1 MQSQFYADY
10 NEKKNFSKIL
20 IFSGTLP
27 TLKFWVFF
35 NNFCKI
41 AWAKNFEISFYGSVF
56 DTEKHGH
63 KIFPKFELFG
73 FLRN

>member
-10 NEKKNFSKIL
+10 NEKKFFKNSQNFGYFAHSEVL
-20 IFSGTLP
+20 D
-27 TLKFWVFF
+27 FF
-35 NNFCKI
+35 NNFFKI
-41 AWAKNFEISFYGSVF
+41 AWAKNFEILFYGSVF
-56 DTEKHGH
+56 DTEKHGY